1 MTTTTGAAA
10 VRWGAA
16 GLVLATLLAG
26 CGSTAQGSGSTDPS
40 TYATALTAST
50 NSARQA
56 EGLDPLTSSDCAA
69 GAAGDRSA
77 VLAGGADLT
86 HAPLAGV
93 IDTCSPATTAAEN
106 LSRASA
112 PAQDVVDA
120 WMESP
125 GHRAN
130 IVDPALTE
138 LGVAC
143 VDDGDA
149 MLCSAVFL
157 GP

>member
-1 MTTTTGAAA
+1 MTPTTRGAALQ
-10 VRWGAA
+10 WGAA
-16 GLVLATLLAG
+16 GIVLVALLAG
-26 CGSTAQGSGSTDPS
+26 CGTTAQAAGPTDP
-40 TYATALTAST
+40 TAYAAALTAST
-50 NSARQA
+50 NSAREA
-56 EGLDPLTSSDCAA
+56 EGLDPLVPSDCAT
-69 GAAGDRSA
+69 GAAGDRSG

-86 HAPLAGV
+86 HAPLTGV
-93 IDTCSPATTAAEN
+93 IDTCSPATPAAET
-106 LSRASA
+106 LTRASA
-112 PAQDVVDA
+112 PAQAVVDA